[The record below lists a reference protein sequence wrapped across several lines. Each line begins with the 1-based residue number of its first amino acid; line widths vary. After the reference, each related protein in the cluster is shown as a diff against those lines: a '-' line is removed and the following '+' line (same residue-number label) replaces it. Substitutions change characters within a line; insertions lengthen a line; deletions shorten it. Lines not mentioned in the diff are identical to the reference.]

1 MGPRTPNTA
10 TPPRAAA
17 PRPPGRAVY
26 IGAVLLIALA
36 VGAYFVH
43 QIGQVV
49 LTLLLTLLLTV
60 IVSGPVNLLARRG
73 LSRGLAL
80 AVVAGA
86 FGLVAWL
93 LGLVAAPVVEHQA
106 RQLSNE
112 LPALVEDVEA
122 LAARSQEAL
131 GLDTE
136 ARLEL
141 SNLAGMGRDLLS
153 TDVLSATAGVGM
165 SVLKALSFGLVA
177 LVATI
182 YLVVRPYPVVD
193 GFVTL
198 FPAGWRERT
207 RRILGNVY
215 RTVQW
220 WLLGQLAAM
229 AFIGV
234 LTGTALWALGIPFA
248 VLLGLFAGL
257 VSFVPFLGAF
267 VAAIPPVLLAL
278 VTDPVL
284 ALWVVLV
291 YTAIQQ
297 VESHVIQPVVMSKAV
312 ALHPAV
318 VVFGL
323 LVMGTL
329 FGVVGLVLAVPLV
342 ATVQVLVRELWV
354 ERMNEM
360 GNDDPPKRENPE
372 KPGPLRRA
380 FTALRRLFFR

>member
-1 MGPRTPNTA
+1 M
-10 TPPRAAA
+10 
-17 PRPPGRAVY
+17 
-26 IGAVLLIALA
+26 LLFVLA
-36 VGAYFVH
+36 VGAYFVY

-49 LTLLLTLLLTV
+49 LTLLLTLLLAV
-60 IVSGPVNLLARRG
+60 VVSGPVNLLARRG

-80 AVVAGA
+80 AVVVGA
-86 FGLVAWL
+86 FGLAAWL
-93 LGLVAAPVVEHQA
+93 LGLLVAPAVEQQA
-106 RQLSNE
+106 RQLSDA
-112 LPALVEDVEA
+112 LPALVEDVET
-122 LAARSQEAL
+122 LAARSQEIM

-141 SNLAGMGRDLLS
+141 DNLAAMGRDLLS
-153 TDVLSATAGVGM
+153 TDVLAATAEVGG
-165 SVLKALSFGLVA
+165 SVLSVLSFGLVA

-193 GFVTL
+193 GFVAL
-198 FPAGWRERT
+198 FPASWRGRT
-207 RRILGNVY
+207 RRVLGDVY
-215 RTVQW
+215 RTVQR

-229 AFIGV
+229 AFIAS
-234 LTGTALWALGIPFA
+234 LTGATLWVLGIPFA

-284 ALWVVLV
+284 ALWVILV

-329 FGVVGLVLAVPLV
+329 FGIVGLVLAVPLV

-354 ERMNEM
+354 ERMDEI
-360 GNDDPPKRENPE
+360 GDDDPPVRQ
-372 KPGPLRRA
+372 GSGGSLRKA
-380 FTALRRLFFR
+380 LAALRRRVPRR